1 MLRPWTRSKKLR
13 RACGG
18 NPREACTRHIGRGLV
33 SRRDAGGA
41 KEQAHLS
48 LGQERFT
55 PPCRPRST
63 DPIDLSVR
71 CGLPRTRSRCRPRAA
86 GLQHRSYA
94 ASSRCDRNQNHAWR
108 SRYSPPRSSRM
119 AWRQGPQGCKQH
131 LDLAAAATR
140 ARTQRPRKHLA
151 IHAAEL
157 AIEPNFQILRRY
169 RRSLLLRLEHAHR
182 AAVENHGHRA
192 PRLGSCRSLNLRI
205 GIRSIRRASYPSLT
219 SAVRK
224 HDFTGKRLALII

>member
-1 MLRPWTRSKKLR
+1 
-13 RACGG
+13 
-18 NPREACTRHIGRGLV
+18 
-33 SRRDAGGA
+33 
-41 KEQAHLS
+41 AHLS

-94 ASSRCDRNQNHAWR
+94 ASSRCDRNQNHSWR

-119 AWRQGPQGCKQH
+119 AWRQGPQGSKQH

-140 ARTQRPRKHLA
+140 ARTQRPRKYLA

-182 AAVENHGHRA
+182 AAVENHVHRA
-192 PRLGSCRSLNLRI
+192 PRLGSRRSLNLRI
-205 GIRSIRRASYPSLT
+205 GIRSIPEVLFLGYTIAL
-219 SAVRK
+219 SA
-224 HDFTGKRLALII
+224 APQ